1 MHRTLEIIDR
11 HLETLTTMME
21 APAPYVTPYVS
32 WGRYAF
38 ARGVI
43 EGIKKEIQELQELRD
58 KE

>member
-1 MHRTLEIIDR
+1 
-11 HLETLTTMME
+11 MME